1 MQVAPRLPLHRRPI
15 ATHFPDDERLWY
27 RGLRFGEASELNPS
41 WCASHATHTH
51 ALLRACMRRVQPV
64 GACIATA
71 TTTSRMPRLPPHAI
85 ERMRNMPRLPCHAI
99 ERMRKTLHL

>member
-41 WCASHATHTH
+41 WYALHASH
-51 ALLRACMRRVQPV
+51 ALLRARGC
-64 GACIATA
+64 
-71 TTTSRMPRLPPHAI
+71 MPRLPPHAI
-85 ERMRNMPRLPCHAI
+85 ERMR
-99 ERMRKTLHL
+99 KTLHL

>member
-1 MQVAPRLPLHRRPI
+1 
-15 ATHFPDDERLWY
+15 
-27 RGLRFGEASELNPS
+27 
-41 WCASHATHTH
+41 
-51 ALLRACMRRVQPV
+51 MRRVQPV